1 MEEVKV
7 EGFDP
12 RRETIE
18 NLKAK
23 FREQLQG
30 MWIAVLDDGRV
41 IADKDINELVK
52 LGKRSTVSLFRIPRR
67 GMVMQHQ
74 NS

>member
-18 NLKAK
+18 NLKVK

-41 IADKDINELVK
+41 LADKDINKLVTS
-52 LGKRSTVSLFRIPRR
+52 GKMSIMSLFRIPKR
-67 GMVMQHQ
+67 GMVMLR
-74 NS
+74 

>member
-12 RRETIE
+12 RLETIE
-18 NLKAK
+18 SLRNK

-41 IADKDINELVK
+41 LADKDINKFVTS
-52 LGKRSTVSLFRIPRR
+52 GKRSIMSLFRVPRR
-67 GMVMQHQ
+67 GMVMLR
-74 NS
+74 